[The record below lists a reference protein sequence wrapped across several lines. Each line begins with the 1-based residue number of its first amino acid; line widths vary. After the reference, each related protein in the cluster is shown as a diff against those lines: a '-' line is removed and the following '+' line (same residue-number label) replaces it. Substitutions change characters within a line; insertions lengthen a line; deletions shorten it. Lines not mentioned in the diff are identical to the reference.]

1 MQVEVSID
9 ELVLEGFA
17 PSDKY
22 RIGEM
27 VTRELERLFL
37 QAPNSPAMNESS
49 REVVDAGTFPMR
61 STRGEVIGT
70 QIAQTVFASFQK
82 PE

>member
-1 MQVEVSID
+1 MNRIEIVID

-22 RIGEM
+22 RIGEA

-37 QAPNSPAMNESS
+37 ESAPQPMPETT
-49 REVVDAGTFPMR
+49 RERVDAGAFVMQG
-61 STRGEVIGT
+61 TRGESIGA
-70 QIAQTVFASFQK
+70 QIASSVFKSLHT